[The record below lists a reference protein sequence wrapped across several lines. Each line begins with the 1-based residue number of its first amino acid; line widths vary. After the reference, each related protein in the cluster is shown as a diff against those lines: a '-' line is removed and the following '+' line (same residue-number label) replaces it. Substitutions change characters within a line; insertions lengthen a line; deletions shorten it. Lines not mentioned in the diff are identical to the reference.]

1 MKIEDYKLGQ
11 KVSLYGI
18 IEEINIEDI
27 YDKENTTTLSIKTV
41 TGKIH
46 VNPKWEEVKL
56 NQPKPVVPQV
66 AIDYYNEYKNV
77 LSSFD
82 EWFCGFYD
90 DKFDEEFEKAE
101 ELRIWL
107 YDNDNKINLQHELAL
122 ATLIVNG
129 PDAVTVEKEK
139 LYTVV
144 IPNPHE
150 KQLSYVLMRRPNGN
164 VIINVVHSSNLDL
177 LKTDNDLQLTEKEIK
192 KDFDWAWQWKKEVT
206 EL

>member
-56 NQPKPVVPQV
+56 DQPKLKIPQFILDWV
-66 AIDYYNEYKNV
+66 DDSREHGYE
-77 LSSFD
+77 FD
-82 EWFCGFYD
+82 EWFYYSNQPLEVY
-90 DKFDEEFEKAE
+90 KWLNKNNKRQK
-101 ELRIWL
+101 EL
-107 YDNDNKINLQHELAL
+107 NALAL
-122 ATLIVNG
+122 VTLIVNG

-139 LYTVV
+139 LYTVE
-144 IPNPHE
+144 IPNPNRASN
-150 KQLSYVLMRRPNGN
+150 KAVKKLMLFKTSADSPIIEIGFMGN
-164 VIINVVHSSNLDL
+164 PDSPLC
-177 LKTDNDLQLTEKEIK
+177 KLTEAEIR
-192 KDFDWAWQWKKEVT
+192 KDFDWAFRWAEEVT
-206 EL
+206 K